1 MTQGVFRRNL
11 TWAAARA
18 REDRD
23 FFPGLAAQEAAD
35 YLWIGCADSH
45 LPAHD
50 LTGLAPGELFV
61 HRNLANLAP
70 VQDANFLAVLQYAL
84 EVLKVRHVV
93 VCGHYGCGA
102 VRTAV
107 SGERHGLVDNW
118 LQPVRSLFWR
128 HAEVLDAILDVETR
142 LNHLCERNVV
152 EQVGGLAGN
161 PLVHDA
167 WRRGQP
173 LTLHGWIYSIH
184 DGLLRDLE
192 TTVCDLHQARALI
205 GAPAGSDPR
214 RKPARTRS

>member
-1 MTQGVFRRNL
+1 MTQALFRRNL
-11 TWAAARA
+11 AWAAARA
-18 REDRD
+18 RGDRN
-23 FFPGLAAQEAAD
+23 FFTRLAAQEAPD

-70 VQDANFLAVLQYAL
+70 AQDANFLSVMQYAL

-93 VCGHYGCGA
+93 VCGHYGCGG
-102 VRTAV
+102 VRAALT
-107 SGERHGLVDNW
+107 GERHGLVDHW
-118 LQPVRSLFWR
+118 LQPVRTLFWR
-128 HAEVLDAILDVETR
+128 HAEELDAILDVETR
-142 LNHLCERNVV
+142 VNHLCERNVV
-152 EQVGGLAGN
+152 EQVVSLAGN

-173 LTLHGWIYSIH
+173 LALHGWIYSIH
-184 DGLLRDLE
+184 DGLLRDME

-205 GAPAGSDPR
+205 GAPAASDPR
-214 RKPARTRS
+214 RKPPRTRS

>member
-1 MTQGVFRRNL
+1 MIQRVFRRNL
-11 TWAAARA
+11 AWAAARA
-18 REDRD
+18 RDDRN
-23 FFPGLAAQEAAD
+23 FFASLAAQEAPD

-70 VQDANFLAVLQYAL
+70 AQDANFLSVLQYAL

-93 VCGHYGCGA
+93 VCGHYGCGG
-102 VRTAV
+102 VRAAV
-107 SGERHGLVDNW
+107 SGERHGLVDHW

-128 HAEVLDAILDVETR
+128 HAEELDAILDVETR

-173 LTLHGWIYSIH
+173 LALHGWIYSIH

-205 GAPAGSDPR
+205 GAPVATDPR
-214 RKPARTRS
+214 RKPSRTRS

>member
-1 MTQGVFRRNL
+1 MTQGVFGRNL
-11 TWAAARA
+11 AWAAARA
-18 REDRD
+18 RDDRT
-23 FFPGLAAQEAAD
+23 FFTRLAAQEAPD

-70 VQDANFLAVLQYAL
+70 AQDANFLSVLQYAL

-93 VCGHYGCGA
+93 VCGHYGCGG
-102 VRTAV
+102 VRAAM
-107 SGERHGLVDNW
+107 SGERHGLVDHW

-128 HAEVLDAILDVETR
+128 HAEDLDAILDLETR
-142 LNHLCERNVV
+142 VNHLCEHNVV
-152 EQVGGLAGN
+152 EQIGGLAGN

-205 GAPAGSDPR
+205 GAPAASEPR
-214 RKPARTRS
+214 RKPLRTRS

>member
-1 MTQGVFRRNL
+1 MTQALFRRNL
-11 TWAAARA
+11 AWAAARA
-18 REDRD
+18 RDDRD
-23 FFPGLAAQEAAD
+23 FFPRLAAQDAPD

-70 VQDANFLAVLQYAL
+70 AQDASFLSVLQYAL
-84 EVLKVRHVV
+84 EILKVRHVI
-93 VCGHYGCGA
+93 VCGHYGCGG
-102 VRTAV
+102 VRTAL
-107 SGERHGLVDNW
+107 SGERHGLVDHW

-128 HAEVLDAILDVETR
+128 HAEELEPILDIETR
-142 LNHLCERNVV
+142 VNHLCERNVV
-152 EQVGGLAGN
+152 EQVVSLAGN

-173 LTLHGWIYSIH
+173 LTVHGWIYSIH

-192 TTVCDLHQARALI
+192 TTVGDLHQARALI
-205 GAPAGSDPR
+205 GAPASADPR

>member
-1 MTQGVFRRNL
+1 MTGGLFGRNL
-11 TWAAARA
+11 AWAAARA
-18 REDRD
+18 RDDRTY
-23 FFPGLAAQEAAD
+23 FPDLAAQEAPD

-45 LPAHD
+45 LPAHE

-70 VQDANFLAVLQYAL
+70 AQDANFLAVLQYAL
-84 EVLKVRHVV
+84 EVLKVRHVI
-93 VCGHYGCGA
+93 VCGHYGCGG
-102 VRTAV
+102 VRTAL
-107 SGERHGLVDNW
+107 SNERHGLVDHW

-128 HAEVLDAILDVETR
+128 HAEALEAILDGETR
-142 LNHLCERNVV
+142 VNHLCERNVI
-152 EQVGGLAGN
+152 EQVISLAGN

-173 LTLHGWIYSIH
+173 LTVHGWIYSIH

-192 TTVCDLHQARALI
+192 TTVGDLQQARILI
-205 GAPAGSDPR
+205 GAPATVEPR